1 MAAGI
6 GRQVAAITTATTT
19 VILTAPASGDFK
31 RVARGMIS
39 IRNKGA
45 ASNTITLQ
53 MDVSATNYEIA
64 EITLAADEQWTNG
77 SGSPRDIVLTST
89 DALEI
94 VTSSTSA
101 IDVVISYLELT

>member
-19 VILTAPASGDFK
+19 TILTAPASGDFK

-39 IRNKGA
+39 VMNKGA
-45 ASNTITLQ
+45 VSQTVTLQ
-53 MDVSATNYEIA
+53 MDVSATNYESV
-64 EITLAADEQWTNG
+64 EVTLAADESWTN
-77 SGSPRDIVLTST
+77 DIEYILTST
-89 DALEI
+89 DSLEL

-101 IDVVISYLELT
+101 TDVITSFLELT

>member
-6 GRQVAAITTATTT
+6 NRQVSAITTATTT
-19 VILTAPASGDFK
+19 TVLTAPSSGDFK
-31 RVARGMIS
+31 RVAKGMIR

-45 ASNTITLQ
+45 AANTVTLQ
-53 MDVSATNYEIA
+53 MDVSATNYELA
-64 EITLAADEQWTNG
+64 EFTLGAVQEWVNDYDT
-77 SGSPRDIVLTST
+77 PIDIVLTST

-101 IDVVISYLELT
+101 LDVVISYLELT